1 MKTLIQHG
9 TVVNRDGCIKANV
22 LIDGETIAYV
32 GSDCP
37 AADNVLDATGCYV
50 MPGFIDTHT
59 HLELSQGLF
68 GPDTQAAAL
77 GGTTCVL
84 EFANQFRGTTMRNA
98 YDAWMDMAKGS
109 TTNYSFHMSLSETAQ
124 AKRRRPHAP

>member
-37 AADNVLDATGCYV
+37 AADNVLDATGCYI

-84 EFANQFRGTTMRNA
+84 EFANQFRGTKMRQA
-98 YDAWMDMAKGS
+98 YDTWMDMAKGS
-109 TTNYSFHMSLSETAQ
+109 TTNYS
-124 AKRRRPHAP
+124 PC